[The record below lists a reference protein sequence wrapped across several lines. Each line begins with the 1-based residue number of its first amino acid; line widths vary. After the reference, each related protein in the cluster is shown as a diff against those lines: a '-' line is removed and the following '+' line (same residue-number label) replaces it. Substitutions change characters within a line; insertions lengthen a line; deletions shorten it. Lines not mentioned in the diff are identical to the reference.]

1 MFFFGCMDILSE
13 TSEDQATCD
22 ESDKAKQKEEPE
34 DFTETFEKTRTKVID
49 TLNNSNILTNV
60 SDLFVPGPSWI
71 LFNPI
76 VADIHIPISLQK
88 EQYHEGASVEG
99 LPQDFKI
106 IYDGMILVVAA
117 FCQLDRRPSGVYDV
131 RDKFRDLLST
141 VCKFE
146 EVPPCLT
153 HQSVVLLDKKE
164 AIWKSKRDVRIATD
178 LSSDFM
184 ELARKLYLEL
194 IDDMHQFYHC
204 CEIANKLETQTS
216 NIHTLES
223 LLLDDLRKFL
233 KTDWKEIR
241 KRRRI
246 TAQFRNGMVEIL
258 DGLCKYSYDL
268 QELDKAHKSLD
279 DTMRHNPRLN
289 ELVRKIRALEE
300 YTKPR
305 KEMDINS
312 SMRIVEHARLELETY
327 SVNTSTMLSALAGAI
342 IGSVLTLVATYFLG
356 TRSYVL
362 SPTGNATQTS
372 FVNVAYAFLSSILIT
387 STC

>member
-1 MFFFGCMDILSE
+1 MFFFGCMNILSE
-13 TSEDQATCD
+13 TFQTQATSD
-22 ESDKAKQKEEPE
+22 ESDEAKQKEEPE
-34 DFTETFEKTRTKVID
+34 DFTKICEKTRTKVID
-49 TLNNSNILTNV
+49 TLNKSNILTNV
-60 SDLFVPGPSWI
+60 SDLFVPCPPWV

-88 EQYHEGASVEG
+88 EQYHEGASIEG

-106 IYDGMILVVAA
+106 IYDGIILVVAT

-131 RDKFRDLLST
+131 RDRFRDVLST
-141 VCKFE
+141 VCTFE

-153 HQSVVLLDKKE
+153 HQSVVLLNKKE
-164 AIWKSKRDVRIATD
+164 AIWKSKRDVRIAAD

-184 ELARKLYLEL
+184 DLARELYLEL
-194 IDDMHQFYHC
+194 VDDMHQFYHC
-204 CEIANKLETQTS
+204 CEIASKLETRAS
-216 NIHTLES
+216 DIHMMES
-223 LLLDDLRKFL
+223 LLLDDLRQFL

-241 KRRRI
+241 ARRRI
-246 TAQFRNGMVEIL
+246 TAQSRKRMVEIL

-279 DTMRHNPRLN
+279 DTMKHNPQLN

-356 TRSYVL
+356 TR
-362 SPTGNATQTS
+362 P
-372 FVNVAYAFLSSILIT
+372 
-387 STC
+387 

>member
-1 MFFFGCMDILSE
+1 MFFFGCMGILSE
-13 TSEDQATCD
+13 TSQAQATTE
-22 ESDKAKQKEEPE
+22 ESDEAKQKEEPE
-34 DFTETFEKTRTKVID
+34 DFEKIVEKKRTKVID
-49 TLNNSNILTNV
+49 TLNKSNILTNV
-60 SDLFVPGPSWI
+60 SDLFVPCPSWV

-106 IYDGMILVVAA
+106 IYDGVILVVAT
-117 FCQLDRRPSGVYDV
+117 FCQPDRQPSGVYDV
-131 RDKFRDLLST
+131 RDKFRDVLST
-141 VCKFE
+141 VYKFE

-164 AIWKSKRDVRIATD
+164 AIWKSRRDVRIAAD

-184 ELARKLYLEL
+184 DLARELYLEL
-194 IDDMHQFYHC
+194 IEDMRQFYHC
-204 CEIANKLETQTS
+204 CEITNKLETRTS
-216 NIHTLES
+216 DIHTMES

-233 KTDWKEIR
+233 KTDWKQIR
-241 KRRRI
+241 ERRKI
-246 TAQFRNGMVEIL
+246 TAQSRNRMVEIL

-279 DTMRHNPRLN
+279 DTMKHNPRLN

-305 KEMDINS
+305 NEMDINS

-327 SVNTSTMLSALAGAI
+327 SLNTSAMLSALAGAI
-342 IGSVLTLVATYFLG
+342 IGSVLTLVVTYLLG
-356 TRSYVL
+356 TR
-362 SPTGNATQTS
+362 P
-372 FVNVAYAFLSSILIT
+372 
-387 STC
+387 

>member
-1 MFFFGCMDILSE
+1 MDILSE
-13 TSEDQATCD
+13 TFQVQAT
-22 ESDKAKQKEEPE
+22 SDKSDGAKQKEEPE
-34 DFTETFEKTRTKVID
+34 DFTKICEKKRTKVID
-49 TLNNSNILTNV
+49 TLNKSNILTNV
-60 SDLFVPGPSWI
+60 SDLFVPCPSWV

-106 IYDGMILVVAA
+106 IYDGTILVVAT
-117 FCQLDRRPSGVYDV
+117 FCQFNRRPSGVYDV
-131 RDKFRDLLST
+131 RDRFRDVLST
-141 VCKFE
+141 VCTFE

-153 HQSVVLLDKKE
+153 HQSVTLLDKKE
-164 AIWKSKRDVRIATD
+164 AIWKSKWDVRIAVE

-184 ELARKLYLEL
+184 DLARELYLEL
-194 IDDMHQFYHC
+194 VDDMHQFYDC
-204 CEIANKLETQTS
+204 CEIADKLETWTS
-216 NIHTLES
+216 DIHTMES

-241 KRRRI
+241 VRRRI
-246 TAQFRNGMVEIL
+246 TVQSRNRMVEIL

-268 QELDKAHKSLD
+268 QELDKAHKSLN
-279 DTMRHNPRLN
+279 DTMKHNPRLN

-300 YTKPR
+300 YTKPG

-327 SVNTSTMLSALAGAI
+327 SVNMSTMLSALAGAI

-356 TRSYVL
+356 TR
-362 SPTGNATQTS
+362 
-372 FVNVAYAFLSSILIT
+372 F
-387 STC
+387 